1 MDLRL
6 ILNLNPESEALV
18 DEQLRFASEAVEQL
32 TPRVREVFILRKVYG
47 LTHKEIAARLGITVS
62 TVEEHIVRG
71 VLQIGRRRNLHE
83 PDRVIGQSLRRSSQA
98 GICSTFW
105 Y

>member
-47 LTHKEIAARLGITVS
+47 LRIRRLPRDWASRLAR
-62 TVEEHIVRG
+62 
-71 VLQIGRRRNLHE
+71 
-83 PDRVIGQSLRRSSQA
+83 
-98 GICSTFW
+98 
-105 Y
+105 